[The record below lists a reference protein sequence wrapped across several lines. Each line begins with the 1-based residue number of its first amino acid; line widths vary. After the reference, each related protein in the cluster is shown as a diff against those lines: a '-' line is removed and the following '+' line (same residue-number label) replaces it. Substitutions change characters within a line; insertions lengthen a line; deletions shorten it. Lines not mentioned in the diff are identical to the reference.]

1 MSNLKNFGVLPM
13 KNILLKS
20 VFFGLTSFILIGF
33 AYSSVLSQTTE
44 PKPELCVAGI
54 CIGDNEEKVKTLFQ
68 NYSPRYDNELRQ
80 PKYYFYNNYGNQ
92 VMAVTAHSKEQ
103 PYVIVGIEAFAV
115 GNSYQKTHYQMKE
128 LNSFITESGFFIG
141 ARPSLTSML
150 FAIPN
155 VTKPKGIIKKKGLP
169 VVDEKIKKVRTIR
182 YQIDE
187 VKELE
192 TQAAHAKNI
201 NFGSYAAEYRFVK
214 NKLRRFSISVNAP
227 VTGVASNN

>member
-1 MSNLKNFGVLPM
+1 M

-92 VMAVTAHSKEQ
+92 VMAITAHSKEY

-115 GNSYQKTHYQMKE
+115 GESYQKTHYQMKDV
-128 LNSFITESGFFIG
+128 NSFITESGFFIG
-141 ARPSLTSML
+141 ARPSVTSMM
-150 FAIPN
+150 FAVPN

-169 VVDEKIKKVRTIR
+169 TADEKVKKVRTIR
-182 YQIDE
+182 YQIDQ
-187 VKELE
+187 VKEW
-192 TQAAHAKNI
+192 TMIATDAKKI
-201 NFGSYAAEYRFVK
+201 NFGSYTAEYRFVK
-214 NKLRRFSISVNAP
+214 NKLRRFSLSLNSP
-227 VTGVASNN
+227 VPAVVASND

>member
-1 MSNLKNFGVLPM
+1 ME
-13 KNILLKS
+13 NILLKS

-33 AYSSVLSQTTE
+33 AHSSVLSQTTE

-54 CIGDNEEKVKTLFQ
+54 CLGDKEEKVKTLLQ
-68 NYSPRYDNELRQ
+68 NYSPRYDNELHQ

-92 VMAVTAHSKEQ
+92 VMAITTHSKEY
-103 PYVIVGIEAFAV
+103 PYIIIGIEAFAV

-141 ARPSLTSML
+141 ARPSVKSMM
-150 FAIPN
+150 FAIAN

-182 YQIDE
+182 YQIDQ

-192 TQAAHAKNI
+192 TQAANTKKI
-201 NFGSYAAEYRFVK
+201 NFGSYTAEYRFVK
-214 NKLRRFSISVNAP
+214 NKLRRFSISVNTP
-227 VTGVASNN
+227 VPAALTSND

>member
-1 MSNLKNFGVLPM
+1 M

-20 VFFGLTSFILIGF
+20 VFFGLISFIFIGF
-33 AYSSVLSQTTE
+33 ACSSVLSQTTE

-54 CIGDNEEKVKTLFQ
+54 CLGDNGEKVKTILQ
-68 NYSPRYDNELRQ
+68 NYSPRYDNELHQ

-92 VMAVTAHSKEQ
+92 VMAITAHSKEQ

-115 GNSYQKTHYQMKE
+115 GESYQKTHYQMKE

-141 ARPSLTSML
+141 ARPSFKSMM

-155 VTKPKGIIKKKGLP
+155 VTKAKGIIKKKGLP
-169 VVDEKIKKVRTIR
+169 AMDEKIKKVRTIR
-182 YQIDE
+182 YQIDR

-192 TQAAHAKNI
+192 TQEAADTKKI
-201 NFGSYAAEYRFVK
+201 DFGSYTAEYRFVK
-214 NKLRRFSISVNAP
+214 NKLRRFSIAVNTP

>member
-1 MSNLKNFGVLPM
+1 M

-20 VFFGLTSFILIGF
+20 VFFWLTSFILIGF
-33 AYSSVLSQTTE
+33 PYSSVLSQTTE

-92 VMAVTAHSKEQ
+92 VMAITAHSKEY

-115 GNSYQKTHYQMKE
+115 GESYQKTHYQMKE
-128 LNSFITESGFFIG
+128 INSFITESGFFIG
-141 ARPSLTSML
+141 ARPSVTSML
-150 FAIPN
+150 FGIPN
-155 VTKPKGIIKKKGLP
+155 VTKPKRVIKKKGLP
-169 VVDEKIKKVRTIR
+169 VMDEKIKKIRTIR
-182 YQIDE
+182 YQIDA

-192 TQAAHAKNI
+192 TQAAAAKNI

-227 VTGVASNN
+227 APAAVASNDL